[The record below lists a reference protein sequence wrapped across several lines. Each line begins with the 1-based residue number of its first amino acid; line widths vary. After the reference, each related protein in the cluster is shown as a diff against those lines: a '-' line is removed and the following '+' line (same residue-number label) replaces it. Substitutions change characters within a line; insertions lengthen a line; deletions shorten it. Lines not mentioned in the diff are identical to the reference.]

1 MQHLLSVIFE
11 IFQNLPI
18 QICNSLIYCLKAIF
32 A

>member
-1 MQHLLSVIFE
+1 MQLLLSAIFE

-18 QICNSLIYCLKAIF
+18 QICNSLIYWLKAIF